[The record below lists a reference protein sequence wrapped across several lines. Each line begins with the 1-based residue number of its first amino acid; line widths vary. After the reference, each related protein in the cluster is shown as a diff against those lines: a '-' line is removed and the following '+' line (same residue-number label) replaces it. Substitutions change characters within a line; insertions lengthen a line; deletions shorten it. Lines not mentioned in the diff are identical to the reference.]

1 MKKTDVIVI
10 GAGAAGITAAHT
22 IGKDL
27 DTIVLEAR
35 DRIGG
40 RVHSSRAWSK
50 ETVDLGASWLT
61 HALINPLADIVK
73 KHKIKLR
80 DSNLLNFSLRT
91 ADGDKLSEDDIA
103 KLLLLFLD
111 IYAEVKE
118 NAEEYEGNG
127 EPDRPAKAEFDSVL
141 ASRNLS
147 REDEL
152 GVRFFFNFSVAEPY
166 ASDLDKLSLFHWD
179 DDSILAQAAMAVF
192 PNGYIEIFEK
202 FAKKLDIRLGHVVT
216 EITRDKNGVTV
227 KTANGKT
234 FRASYAIV
242 SIPHGVLKGGLH
254 DGSLKFSPDLPARKR
269 AAIGRLETGLSDK
282 FYFRFPKCFW
292 GKKKD
297 LVNRIDPDGDGAWS
311 TWVNFHKYTGKPVL
325 MCFNRTEHAK
335 RLESMSDDEVID
347 EAMKVIEREYGP
359 QPRPKLQRS
368 HWGSDP
374 FSRGTLTY
382 VPPNATANDFVTLSL
397 PVGRVYFAGDSTISE
412 YHGTVMAAYLSG
424 VREGLRV
431 LYNSG
436 RALLK
441 EA

>member
-22 IGKDL
+22 IGKEL

-40 RVHSSRAWSK
+40 RVHSSRAWSD

-61 HALINPLADIVK
+61 HALINPLTDVIE

-80 DSNLLNFSLRT
+80 DSDLLNFSLRT
-91 ADGDKLSEDDIA
+91 AGGDKLSEADIA
-103 KLLLLFLD
+103 KLFLLYLD

-127 EPDRPAKAEFDSVL
+127 ETDRGAKAEFEKVL

-147 REDEL
+147 RDDEL
-152 GVRFFFNFSVAEPY
+152 AVRFFFNFAIAEPN

-179 DDSILAQAAMAVF
+179 DDLIFVQAALAVF
-192 PNGYIEIFEK
+192 PNGYVEVFEK
-202 FAKKLDIRLGHVVT
+202 LAKKLDIRLGHAVT

-227 KTANGKT
+227 KTANGKE

-242 SIPHGVLKGGLH
+242 SVPHAVLKGGLL

-269 AAIGRLETGLSDK
+269 AAIERLETGLSDK

-297 LVNRIDPDGDGAWS
+297 LVNRIDPEGDGAWS
-311 TWVNFHKYTGKPVL
+311 TWVNFYKYTRKPVL
-325 MCFNRTEHAK
+325 MCFNRTDHAK
-335 RLESMSDDEVID
+335 RLESMTDDEVID
-347 EAMKVIEREYGP
+347 EAMKVIERAYGP

-374 FSRGTLTY
+374 FSRGTLAY
-382 VPPNATANDFVTLSL
+382 VPPGASADDFVTMSL
-397 PVGRVYFAGDSTISE
+397 PVGRVYFAGDSTVAE

-436 RALLK
+436 RALF
-441 EA
+441 A

>member
-1 MKKTDVIVI
+1 MEKADVIVI

-22 IGKDL
+22 IGREL

-40 RVHSSRAWSK
+40 RVHSSRAWPD

-61 HALINPLADIVK
+61 HALINPLTDVIEK
-73 KHKIKLR
+73 YGIKLR

-91 ADGDKLSEDDIA
+91 ADGNKLSEDDIA
-103 KLLLLFLD
+103 KLFLLYFD

-127 EPDRPAKAEFDSVL
+127 ETDRGTKAEFERVL
-141 ASRNLS
+141 ASRSLS

-152 GVRFFFNFSVAEPY
+152 GVRFFFNFAIAEPN

-179 DDSILAQAAMAVF
+179 DDLIFVQAAMAVF
-192 PNGYIEIFEK
+192 PNGYVEVFEK
-202 FAKKLDIRLGHVVT
+202 LAKKLDIRLGHVVT
-216 EITRDKNGVTV
+216 DITRDKDGVTV
-227 KTANGKT
+227 TANGKK

-269 AAIGRLETGLSDK
+269 AAIERLETGLSDK

-292 GKKKD
+292 GKKRN
-297 LVNRIDPDGDGAWS
+297 LVNRIDPEGDGAWS
-311 TWVNFHKYTGKPVL
+311 TWVNFYKYTHKPVL

-347 EAMKVIEREYGP
+347 EAMKVIERAYGP
-359 QPRPKLQRS
+359 QPRPTLQRS
-368 HWGSDP
+368 RWGADP
-374 FSRGTLTY
+374 FSRGTLAY
-382 VPPNATANDFVTLSL
+382 VPPNASANDFVTMSL
-397 PVGRVYFAGDSTISE
+397 PVGRVYFAGDSTIAE

-436 RALLK
+436 RALLRD
-441 EA
+441 A